1 MSVHRSVAH
10 LSLII
15 ERGKN
20 LRSRELGLPGSLTA
34 SVTWSPYHFLLPRE
48 ISPLSNYEAT
58 APFLVGTTTSS
69 GVTSSPVW
77 RGILLTDEAFRLR
90 QLFYDIK
97 PNIKETSVAFDQTWD
112 EASSFYLP
120 ILQPVALSVRHVN
133 VDSSPYLI
141 ALPWEQS
148 SGAII
153 IQVRFDS
160 VLNKLLVM
168 EDVIGTVEIPLDL
181 LLRAEKNEN
190 GERILSRWFALSLIH
205 EGQSSNA
212 TKDLFD
218 SYVEKPEILV
228 RVRLSFPQ
236 TDAYL
241 SITDREMSSIV
252 AEGMIRS
259 TALSNGSKVSFIG
272 SGINTFNT
280 VGGLISNIQLVQ
292 NQLGRLL
299 DFVESA
305 LNAFTWVHP
314 HRSFVVFILIFVS
327 FLTLS
332 IIPTRLLFIC
342 GGLAPFAINF
352 FSAFHARARETKKPY
367 VGPGKSLLVASAIN
381 FLNAL
386 PTNED
391 LRRAYFW
398 EGRRIGE
405 QERQLLVR
413 DLSPSTNIINIMF

>member
-1 MSVHRSVAH
+1 MASVSVHRSVAH

-20 LRSRELGLPGSLTA
+20 IRSRELGLPGSLNA
-34 SVTWSPYHFLLPRE
+34 SVTWSPYHFLPPRE

-58 APFLVGTTTSS
+58 APFLVGSTTSS
-69 GVTSSPVW
+69 GVTSSPIW

-120 ILQPVALSVRHVN
+120 ILQPVALSVRHAT

-181 LLRAEKNEN
+181 LLSAEKNEH
-190 GERILSRWFALSLIH
+190 GERILSRWFALSLID
-205 EGQSSNA
+205 EGQSRNG
-212 TKDLFD
+212 TKNLFD
-218 SYVEKPEILV
+218 YADKPEIYV

-241 SITDREMSSIV
+241 SIVDREMSSVV

-272 SGINTFNT
+272 SGINTINT
-280 VGGLISNIQLVQ
+280 VGGLISNIQLLQ
-292 NQLGRLL
+292 NQLGLFL
-299 DFVESA
+299 DFAEST

-314 HRSFVVFILIFVS
+314 HRSFAVFVFILMS

-332 IIPTRLLFIC
+332 VIPTRLLFTC
-342 GGLAPFAINF
+342 GGLAPFVISF
-352 FSAFHARARETKKPY
+352 FSAFHGRARESKEPY
-367 VGPGKSLLVASAIN
+367 AGPVKSPLIASAIN

-413 DLSPSTNIINIMF
+413 VLSPPT